1 MRTLEELSLTSRE
14 REALREAARVL
25 RERLPVEQVILF
37 GSRARGQGDSDSDF
51 DLLVLTSRELPWR
64 ERNSLVDAPF
74 EIQLAYD
81 VLLSPLVLGWQEC
94 DEGLY
99 SVVPLHAEVARGGI
113 AV

>member
-1 MRTLEELSLTSRE
+1 
-14 REALREAARVL
+14 
-25 RERLPVEQVILF
+25 
-37 GSRARGQGDSDSDF
+37 
-51 DLLVLTSRELPWR
+51 LPWR

>member
-1 MRTLEELSLTSRE
+1 MKTLEEISLTSRE

-25 RERLPVEQVILF
+25 RERFPVEQVILF
-37 GSRARGQGDSDSDF
+37 GSKARGQGDAESDL
-51 DLLVLTSRELPWR
+51 DLLILTSRELPWK
-64 ERNSLVDAPF
+64 ERDTLVDALF